1 MYATICNS
9 SVLKLLSTNLIL
21 QGELIMN
28 KNITKTILAST
39 VIAVGL
45 LITAQNQSANAFS
58 YEWKG
63 LEIAKKEA
71 DQAKRMMNAL
81 ID

>member
-1 MYATICNS
+1 
-9 SVLKLLSTNLIL
+9 
-21 QGELIMN
+21 MN

-71 DQAKRMMNAL
+71 DQAKKDDERADRLMKEAVEK
-81 ID
+81 